1 MTLAAGAQENVT
13 VVFGNN
19 ASGSRATGLN
29 FSFSGG
35 ACISAQPGSS
45 DSSDLNGGVNRS
57 LSVIVT
63 GNAAG
68 SCSFRTQFSASN
80 ANMVSVD
87 SSFTVVN
94 TALNQPAIAA
104 TATATA
110 SATATATATAEP
122 TATAMPTAVP
132 TDQPTTEP
140 KATLEPTLPVIG
152 QSSGLPPM
160 AGGQMLWLLAGGLAI
175 LLSGLR
181 GRRSLP
187 LNVT

>member
-35 ACISAQPGSS
+35 SCISAQPGSS

-80 ANMVSVD
+80 ANTVSVD

-104 TATATA
+104 TATA
-110 SATATATATAEP
+110 SATSTATATAEP
-122 TATAMPTAVP
+122 TATVAPTAVP
-132 TDQPTTEP
+132 TAEP

-160 AGGQMLWLLAGGLAI
+160 SGGQMLWLLAGGLAI

-187 LNVT
+187 LNVA

>member
-29 FSFSGG
+29 FNFSGG

-63 GNAAG
+63 GNSAG

-80 ANMVSVD
+80 ANTVSVD
-87 SSFTVVN
+87 TSFTVVN
-94 TALNQPAIAA
+94 TALNQPALAAIA
-104 TATATA
+104 TATAT
-110 SATATATATAEP
+110 STATATAEP
-122 TATAMPTAVP
+122 TATVALTAIP
-132 TDQPTTEP
+132 TDQPTAEP

-160 AGGQMLWLLAGGLAI
+160 SGGQMLWLLAGGLAI

-181 GRRSLP
+181 GRTILP
-187 LNVT
+187 LNVA